1 MKDSADA
8 VAIALGGAAGA
19 IARVALSSAVPIG
32 HGVPWATLIANVL
45 GSGVLGAVAAL
56 PAATTGFARLRM
68 PLVGIGF
75 CGGLTT
81 FSALSWELFDLLER
95 DSAGI
100 ALSYA
105 AISLVLGL
113 AAVLVGRRIATAPVA
128 DGASGP

>member
-19 IARVALSSAVPIG
+19 IARVALSTLVPIG

-45 GSGVLGAVAAL
+45 GSLLLGVVAAL
-56 PAATTGFARLRM
+56 PTAQAGFARVRM
-68 PLVGIGF
+68 PLIGIGF

-95 DSAGI
+95 GSPGI
-100 ALSYA
+100 AIAYA
-105 AISLVLGL
+105 AISLVLGIV
-113 AAVLVGRRIATAPVA
+113 AVLVGRRIAAAP
-128 DGASGP
+128 ASDRARHP